1 MPIQKKSGCRKR
13 KFLSCK
19 DQILMP
25 KLQNFQNLEN
35 RIEKLQPTH
44 EGVYCSDGTEIYSER
59 IGGYFKTGK
68 MF

>member
-1 MPIQKKSGCRKR
+1 MPKQKKRGCRKR

-35 RIEKLQPTH
+35 RIEKLQPIH
-44 EGVYCSDGTEIYSER
+44 EGVYCSDDPKIYLER
-59 IGGYFKTGK
+59 IGCFDIKQ
-68 MF
+68 